1 MARRAGNKQ
10 GDDMSNHRGDFLSM
24 NRRRL
29 LGRSALLGG
38 AAMALQLPAMKA
50 ALAFDSFEEGP
61 VVDTTEGKVKGLI
74 DGPISIFRGIRYGA
88 PTGGRNRFM
97 PAQKPAKYTGIVE
110 AFSFGPMAPQFDP
123 SKPRGNDPMNPIWP
137 PLVPENEDC
146 LRLNIYTPS
155 TDRNAKKSVMVWY
168 HGGGF
173 SSGASSMPFYHGEGL
188 AHHGDVVV
196 VTINHRLNAFGFTYL
211 ADILGD
217 EFAASGN
224 VGILDG
230 ARALEWVRDNIAGFG
245 GDPDNVTIFGE
256 SGGGA
261 KVSTLMA
268 MPAAH
273 GLFHKAVVESGAG
286 LSMTPA
292 DQATENAEKL
302 LKAAGIDKTNARK
315 LQDIPQ
321 HALTAAWLAARA
333 NFGPVVDGGALP
345 RDPFSP
351 DATPLS
357 ADVPLIIGT
366 NRHEASF
373 FFRNGGLN
381 PKMTEAEMEKQ
392 LAGPEGHDV
401 AAQIKALKKEN
412 PKATPWELFLIG
424 ASWNFMVTNSILMAE
439 RKSKQKAPVYMYRF
453 DHEVPWKDGAV
464 HAMHTA
470 EIPFVFNNLKKNA
483 WLVGDDAPQAL
494 ADAMSGAWAAFAHT
508 GDPNSKG
515 LPKWPAY
522 DAKKRATMIFN
533 AESKVVNDPNP
544 AERKAFMDLA

>member
-1 MARRAGNKQ
+1 
-10 GDDMSNHRGDFLSM
+10 
-24 NRRRL
+24 
-29 LGRSALLGG
+29 
-38 AAMALQLPAMKA
+38 
-50 ALAFDSFEEGP
+50 
-61 VVDTTEGKVKGLI
+61 
-74 DGPISIFRGIRYGA
+74 
-88 PTGGRNRFM
+88 M
-97 PAQKPAKYTGIVE
+97 PY
-110 AFSFGPMAPQFDP
+110 
-123 SKPRGNDPMNPIWP
+123 
-137 PLVPENEDC
+137 
-146 LRLNIYTPS
+146 
-155 TDRNAKKSVMVWY
+155 
-168 HGGGF
+168 
-173 SSGASSMPFYHGEGL
+173 YHGEGL

-217 EFAASGN
+217 EFADSGN

-230 ARALEWVRDNIAGFG
+230 SRALEWVRDNIEGFG
-245 GDPDNVTIFGE
+245 GDPNNVTIFGE

-292 DQATENAEKL
+292 DKATENAEKL
-302 LKAAGIDKTNARK
+302 LKAAGIDKANARK
-315 LQDIPQ
+315 LQEISQDE
-321 HALTAAWLAARA
+321 LTAACLASHG

-357 ADVPLIIGT
+357 ADIPLIVGT

-381 PKMTEAEMEKQ
+381 PDMTEAEMKKQ
-392 LAGPEGHDV
+392 LAGPKGDNV
-401 AAQIKALKKEN
+401 DARIAALKKEN

-424 ASWNFMVTNSILMAE
+424 ASWDFMVTKSILMAE
-439 RKSKQKAPVYMYRF
+439 RKSEQKAPVYMYRF

-483 WLVGDDAPQAL
+483 WLVGDDAPQSL
-494 ADAMSGAWAAFAHT
+494 ADDMSGAWAAFAHT
-508 GDPNSKG
+508 GNPNVKG
-515 LPKWPAY
+515 LPKWPTY
-522 DAKKRATMIFN
+522 DAKTRATMIFN
-533 AESKVVNDPNP
+533 VKSKVVDDPNP
-544 AERKAFMDLA
+544 AERKAFMGLA